1 MRCQRKNQFISW
13 WTPFSALNAASQI
26 ILEHLP
32 WFGRSYDLDSSSA
45 TWDLICPLFALL
57 SMHLG
62 NSLRGGIFRN
72 ITDPRV
78 KVTPLTSDGDWQFL
92 VCGLQHSLQIDFMPP
107 PKKRSQV
114 HMFGALTS
122 ESVFLKMEALVGWLS
137 SLWPEN
143 HAVFN
148 LLARDRNGMGCE
160 RKIRKKQ
167 YFLLCLISF
176 FLVGREMP

>member
-1 MRCQRKNQFISW
+1 MTWSELR
-13 WTPFSALNAASQI
+13 
-26 ILEHLP
+26 P
-32 WFGRSYDLDSSSA
+32 WFVLCNLRSHL
-45 TWDLICPLFALL
+45 CPLFALL

-72 ITDPRV
+72 NADPRV
-78 KVTPLTSDGDWQFL
+78 KVTPSTSDGDWQFL

-114 HMFGALTS
+114 NMFVALAS

-148 LLARDRNGMGCE
+148 LLARDRNGME

-167 YFLLCLISF
+167 ISLLCFILF
-176 FLVGREMP
+176 FQVGREMP